1 MIFFLPCR
9 IIDQLPKPN
18 YHLLCHFLC
27 VLYHI
32 SRRSTHNLMS
42 AANLGVC
49 VGPSL
54 LWSDSPAMCPTEDL
68 RTVPAL
74 VEILITH
81 CELLCGPHVPNLL
94 GDPRDSGT
102 EESDCKC
109 AANMPIAIN
118 YWSREALQGRVF
130 DPFLYLNNLCWLH
143 ILLLYLPTYDFNL
156 ISISCFLF
164 HWVSKSRRIMKLT
177 PNLFLTILFYY

>member
-1 MIFFLPCR
+1 M
-9 IIDQLPKPN
+9 PKPN

-109 AANMPIAIN
+109 AAYMSITT
-118 YWSREALQGRVF
+118 YRGSHFRRGRVF
-130 DPFLYLNNLCWLH
+130 DTF
-143 ILLLYLPTYDFNL
+143 I
-156 ISISCFLF
+156 
-164 HWVSKSRRIMKLT
+164 
-177 PNLFLTILFYY
+177 

>member
-1 MIFFLPCR
+1 
-9 IIDQLPKPN
+9 
-18 YHLLCHFLC
+18 
-27 VLYHI
+27 
-32 SRRSTHNLMS
+32 MS

-74 VEILITH
+74 VEILIAH

-102 EESDCKC
+102 EESDCKFPYR
-109 AANMPIAIN
+109 A
-118 YWSREALQGRVF
+118 RVC
-130 DPFLYLNNLCWLH
+130 NL
-143 ILLLYLPTYDFNL
+143 T
-156 ISISCFLF
+156 
-164 HWVSKSRRIMKLT
+164 RRPSVDVI
-177 PNLFLTILFYY
+177 

>member
-1 MIFFLPCR
+1 MVSTLSRDITLVDLSRWHVLTSVFSHLFSRR
-9 IIDQLPKPN
+9 IIDQLPRPN

-27 VLYHI
+27 VLHHI

-54 LWSDSPAMCPTEDL
+54 LWSDSPATCPTEDL

-81 CELLCGPHVPNLL
+81 CELLCGPHVPNML

-102 EESDCKC
+102 EESDCEYI
-109 AANMPIAIN
+109 MI
-118 YWSREALQGRVF
+118 Y
-130 DPFLYLNNLCWLH
+130 LYM
-143 ILLLYLPTYDFNL
+143 YL
-156 ISISCFLF
+156 ISLVFRKNRSTEQ
-164 HWVSKSRRIMKLT
+164 K
-177 PNLFLTILFYY
+177 ILGEDEI

>member
-1 MIFFLPCR
+1 M
-9 IIDQLPKPN
+9 PKPN
-18 YHLLCHFLC
+18 YYLLCHFLC
-27 VLYHI
+27 VLYNI

-54 LWSDSPAMCPTEDL
+54 LWADSPATCPAEDL

-81 CELLCGPHVPNLL
+81 CELLCGPHVPMLL

-102 EESDCKC
+102 EESDCEC
-109 AANMPIAIN
+109 APRVA
-118 YWSREALQGRVF
+118 VF
-130 DPFLYLNNLCWLH
+130 DGRILEKPTFL
-143 ILLLYLPTYDFNL
+143 
-156 ISISCFLF
+156 
-164 HWVSKSRRIMKLT
+164 HWEARPGERQNIRVPI
-177 PNLFLTILFYY
+177 

>member
-1 MIFFLPCR
+1 MHILVTFRR

-32 SRRSTHNLMS
+32 SRRSAHNLMS

-102 EESDCKC
+102 EESDCKYPRLMR
-109 AANMPIAIN
+109 N
-118 YWSREALQGRVF
+118 
-130 DPFLYLNNLCWLH
+130 
-143 ILLLYLPTYDFNL
+143 
-156 ISISCFLF
+156 
-164 HWVSKSRRIMKLT
+164 
-177 PNLFLTILFYY
+177 